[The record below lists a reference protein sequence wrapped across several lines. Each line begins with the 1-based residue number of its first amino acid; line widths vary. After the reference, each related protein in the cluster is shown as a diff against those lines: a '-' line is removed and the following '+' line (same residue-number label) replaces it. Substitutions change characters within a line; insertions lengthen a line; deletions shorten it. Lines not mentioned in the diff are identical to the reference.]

1 MIIKQ
6 SIYILS
12 IITKEIGKLKT
23 HSPIYCIMFQQL
35 SEVCNLANDGDFDTF
50 VTLMQHCHGDTEVA
64 SIVCNFV
71 KDCFTCS

>member
-1 MIIKQ
+1 
-6 SIYILS
+6 
-12 IITKEIGKLKT
+12 
-23 HSPIYCIMFQQL
+23 MFQQL
-35 SEVCNLANDGDFDTF
+35 SEVCNLANDGDFITF